1 MKRLSLI
8 AALALGGLLAFS
20 TIAMAQD
27 ADKKEAKKGGKN
39 RFSVEQ
45 RMERMSTDLKLTD
58 EQKPKVKTVL
68 EETSKSMQGLREVPQ
83 DERRAKMQ
91 SIREKEVTK
100 LKEILTPDQM
110 EKYKKAQEEMKKKG
124 GAAKKQ
130 TNQ

>member
-1 MKRLSLI
+1 MKRFSLI

-20 TIAMAQD
+20 TIAMAAD
-27 ADKKEAKKGGKN
+27 ADTKAARKGGKN

-45 RMERMSTDLKLTD
+45 RLEKMSTDLKLTD

-110 EKYKKAQEEMKKKG
+110 EKYKKVQEEMKKKA

-130 TNQ
+130 TDQ

>member
-20 TIAMAQD
+20 TIAMAAD
-27 ADKKEAKKGGKN
+27 ADTKAARKAGKN

-45 RMERMSTDLKLTD
+45 RLEKMSTDLKLTD

-110 EKYKKAQEEMKKKG
+110 EKYKKVQEEMKKKA

-130 TNQ
+130 TDQ